1 MTESINNQF
10 ELDILSTTTTKKG
23 FPMKHI
29 YDANWAMLGN
39 PFENPNV
46 SLVQSFFRERVFVSV
61 LGNPTDKKQLT
72 TTKLKGRLYQLTP

>member
-1 MTESINNQF
+1 
-10 ELDILSTTTTKKG
+10 
-23 FPMKHI
+23 
-29 YDANWAMLGN
+29 MLGN

-46 SLVQSFFRERVFVSV
+46 SLVQSFFRERVLVSV